1 MSKREIWANRLISLS
16 PRLKMSAVIGM
27 DALICIAAFYGALLI
42 TVGPIRS
49 LMLEDFFLSFAAA
62 VSVITVLFIVGAYKA
77 VIRFFDIILT
87 FKLFQGYAVASC
99 LLFVLA
105 TWFDVLGQ
113 TSAIAVFLILGPL
126 LSTQLRIIAQ
136 RLLRP
141 GLNNSSLVPIVIYGA
156 GHAGMQL
163 AAALSTS
170 ARYRVKAFV
179 DDRLSLQ
186 GREIL
191 GLKVFSPSRLALLK
205 QEGRCEQIF
214 LAMPSITKSRRRQLL
229 ESLQELALRVQVV
242 PGLDELASGHRRP
255 DDVRDVQIE
264 DLLGRDQVAAVP
276 GLAGGQLANKCVLVT
291 GAGGSIGS
299 EICRQVAVLGISKL
313 VLFEVS
319 EYALYKIH
327 QELET
332 VAQFRDFEL
341 VAVLGSVVD
350 KTAIERAISKNKVN
364 VFYHAAAYKHVPL
377 VEANVL
383 SAVQNNVFGTLNAC
397 RAAIKCGVQ
406 NFILVSTDKAVRPTS
421 IMGASKR
428 VCELIVQAFA
438 SENPAMCMSMVR
450 FGNVLA
456 SSGSVVPLFREQ
468 ILRGGPVTVTH
479 VEVTRYFMTIPEAAQ
494 LVLQAG
500 AMGHHGEVFVLDMGK
515 PVKIFDLAERMIHL
529 SGLEVRDDNN
539 PRGDIEVKV
548 VGLRPGEKLY
558 EELLIGNNPSETKHP
573 RIFLARE
580 SCIGKPALLDLMARL
595 EKAIYEDSVDTVR
608 QLLAEVVE
616 GFSPQQK
623 APAFI
628 ASAPVT
634 ASNAP
639 PVRRAKS

>member
-1 MSKREIWANRLISLS
+1 MSKREIWVNRIISLS
-16 PRLKMSAVIGM
+16 PRIKMCAVVIV
-27 DALICIAAFYGALLI
+27 DALTCVAAFYGSLLI
-42 TVGPIRS
+42 TANPVRS
-49 LMLEDFFLSFAAA
+49 FMLEDFLLSLVAA
-62 VSVITVLFIVGAYKA
+62 VTIVAAFFIVGAYKA
-77 VIRFFDIILT
+77 VIRFFDIVLSL
-87 FKLFQGYAVASC
+87 KLFQGYAVTAC
-99 LLFVLA
+99 LLFLLSS
-105 TWFDVLGQ
+105 WFEVPGQ
-113 TSAIAVFLILGPL
+113 RSAIIVFLILGPL
-126 LSTQLRIIAQ
+126 LSTQIRIVAQ

-141 GLNNSSLVPIVIYGA
+141 GLRNANLIPIVIYGA

-163 AAALSTS
+163 AAALNTS

-186 GREIL
+186 DREIL
-191 GLKVFSPSRLALLK
+191 GLKVFPPSRLTLLK

-214 LAMPSITKSRRRQLL
+214 LAMPSIAKSRRRQLL
-229 ESLQELALRVQVV
+229 ESLQDLAIKVQVV
-242 PGLDELASGHRRP
+242 PGLDELASGLRRP

-276 GLAGGQLANKCVLVT
+276 GLAGGQLARKCVLVT

-299 EICRQVAVLGISKL
+299 EICRQVAVLGISRL

-327 QELET
+327 QELQT
-332 VAQFRDFEL
+332 VSQFRGFEL
-341 VAVLGSVVD
+341 IPVLGSVVD
-350 KTAIERAISKNKVN
+350 KSAIERAISKHKANIL
-364 VFYHAAAYKHVPL
+364 YHAAAYKHVPL
-377 VEANVL
+377 VESNVL
-383 SAVQNNVFGTLNAC
+383 SAIQNNVFGTLNTC
-397 RAAIKCGVQ
+397 RAAIKYGVQ

-428 VCELIVQAFA
+428 VCELIIQAFA
-438 SENPAMCMSMVR
+438 SENPSMCMSMVR

-468 ILRGGPVTVTH
+468 ILMGGPVTVTH
-479 VEVTRYFMTIPEAAQ
+479 IEVTRYFMTIPEAAQ

-500 AMGHHGEVFVLDMGK
+500 AMGHCGEVFVLDMGK

-529 SGLEVRDDNN
+529 SGLEVRDDEN
-539 PRGDIEVKV
+539 PRGDIEIKV

-580 SCIGKPALLDLMARL
+580 GFIGKPALLELMARL
-595 EKAIYEDSVDTVR
+595 EKAIYEDSTESVR
-608 QLLAEVVE
+608 QLLSEVVE

-623 APAFI
+623 ASTFI
-628 ASAPVT
+628 VT
-634 ASNAP
+634 APASNNAP